1 MSRVGLSPI
10 PVPEGVEVNI
20 AGNEVVVKGSKGEM
34 RRRFHRDISIKLED
48 KTLVVTRHS
57 NDKTHRALHGL
68 TRSLLANMVQ
78 GVSKG
83 FEKVLEVSG
92 VGYRVQEKGGKL
104 SFQVGYTHPVEFQV
118 PADVSVSVEGS
129 NRIYVRGINKEI
141 VGEVAAQIRA
151 VHPADCYKGKG
162 IKYGGEQIHLKPGKA
177 GKAVTGE

>member
-20 AGNEVVVKGSKGEM
+20 AGNEVVVKGRKGEIH
-34 RRRFHRDISIKLED
+34 RRFHQDISIKRED
-48 KTLVVTRHS
+48 KTLVVSRHS
-57 NDKTHRALHGL
+57 DDKTHRALHGL

-78 GVSKG
+78 GVTEG

-104 SFQVGYTHPVEFQV
+104 SFQVGYSHPVEFQL
-118 PADVSVSVEGS
+118 PAGISASVEGA
-129 NRIYVRGINKEI
+129 NRLHISGINKEI

-151 VHPADCYKGKG
+151 IHPADSYKGKG
-162 IKYGGEQIHLKPGKA
+162 IKYAGEQIRLKPGKA
-177 GKAVTGE
+177 GKATTTE